1 MNTNISELS
10 IVSLDHQHYS
20 SITPARLP
28 RTNLLNIN
36 EVQQLKCCTAE
47 SYIKLT
53 KATTIKL
60 LNGKRDQWEHY
71 IPWPNG
77 LADYSKEKPTDSSE
91 IADEKIIN
99 ERYRFV
105 QDVLIPAI
113 SKHIIDT
120 QAADHAK
127 FAKKH
132 KVVESPYPIGSKV
145 MIKNV
150 NRQNNLDERRDIP
163 THQIVYNAAANP
175 KPTSVDEFLHWKGF
189 DDPIEHT
196 WEPVENFDS
205 TNHIELY
212 WVRKGGSKATG
223 KCRLAPKTVNW
234 RKTAAR
240 KEKRSKQQ
248 TKRS

>member
-1 MNTNISELS
+1 E
-10 IVSLDHQHYS
+10 
-20 SITPARLP
+20 
-28 RTNLLNIN
+28 
-36 EVQQLKCCTAE
+36 
-47 SYIKLT
+47 
-53 KATTIKL
+53 
-60 LNGKRDQWEHY
+60 
-71 IPWPNG
+71 
-77 LADYSKEKPTDSSE
+77 PTDSSE

-113 SKHIIDT
+113 SKRIIDT

-132 KVVESPYPIGSKV
+132 KVVESPYPIG
-145 MIKNV
+145 M
-150 NRQNNLDERRDIP
+150 
-163 THQIVYNAAANP
+163 
-175 KPTSVDEFLHWKGF
+175 HWKGF

-205 TNHIELY
+205 TKHIELY
-212 WVRKGGSKATG
+212 WGRRGGAKATG
-223 KCRLAPKTVNW
+223 KRRLAPKTVNW
-234 RKTAAR
+234 RKAAAR